1 MPGLRKSDSKDFV
14 VQEKKVASIGR
25 GCGRIVRASR
35 LSGRDARGPSVRV
48 ELFQL
53 GDRIVTVG
61 TAGAFARGP
70 TLVEGLLTSGL
81 SFFDL
86 LAIRGRQTH
95 LVPEEIEQ

>member
-1 MPGLRKSDSKDFV
+1 
-14 VQEKKVASIGR
+14 
-25 GCGRIVRASR
+25 VRASR

-53 GDRIVTVG
+53 GDRTVTVG

-81 SFFDL
+81 SFFGL
-86 LAIRGRQTH
+86 LAVGGRQTH

>member
-1 MPGLRKSDSKDFV
+1 M
-14 VQEKKVASIGR
+14 
-25 GCGRIVRASR
+25 RASR

-53 GDRIVTVG
+53 GDRNSDSWD
-61 TAGAFARGP
+61 AGAFARGP

-81 SFFDL
+81 SFFGL
-86 LAIRGRQTH
+86 LTVRGRQTH